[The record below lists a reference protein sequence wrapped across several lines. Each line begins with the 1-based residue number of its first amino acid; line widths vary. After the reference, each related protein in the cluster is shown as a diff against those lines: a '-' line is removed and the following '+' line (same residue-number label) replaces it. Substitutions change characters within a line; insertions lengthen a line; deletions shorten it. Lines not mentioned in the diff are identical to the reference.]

1 MLKLPPLN
9 LFSMNWVVLYLSPQK
24 KKILKEI
31 KTKTEVR
38 RTESKSSKQKGR
50 FAQVVLKTRKR
61 NDVSQILRG
70 AERTHK
76 KETKS

>member
-50 FAQVVLKTRKR
+50 FA
-61 NDVSQILRG
+61 
-70 AERTHK
+70 
-76 KETKS
+76 